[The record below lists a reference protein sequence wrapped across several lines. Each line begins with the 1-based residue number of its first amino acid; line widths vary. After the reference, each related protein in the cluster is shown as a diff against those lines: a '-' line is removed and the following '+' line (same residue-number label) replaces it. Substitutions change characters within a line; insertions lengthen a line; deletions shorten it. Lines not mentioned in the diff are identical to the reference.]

1 MTKNQKRQHPLKEL
15 KKLLNISVQRNFKKA
30 GVITCFFLLAQITA
44 RGTDKIWQFTP
55 EVQKAYQLVLNLQ
68 PELALAELGKVT
80 DKSRELYKTY
90 LLALNE
96 TVDVLIT
103 EDPKKFDQLEV
114 NFKQRLEWLDKMSNS
129 PEVMFLQAELNLQ
142 KGFNLLNMG
151 QEFNAVFA
159 IRRAYNITQ
168 DCIKKY
174 PDFVPIKKTH
184 GVLQVMLGSIPEK
197 YAWFMSLL
205 GMRGS
210 VVVGQKQLAELKS
223 SKSSLSQEATI
234 LLFTIKGFIN
244 QFFGEAAKGMLEYLK
259 EQPENRLG
267 LFITINMLMKDS
279 QAEKALE
286 LFQTLEKNNQGL
298 PMYYADY
305 LHGDALLQKGE
316 CQKAIGYYQK
326 FQTGYRSQSFK
337 KDSYYKVSICYW
349 LLNDV
354 TNAKINFDKAK
365 TVGKESAEPDKYAAK
380 QLEETQMP
388 NQKLLKARF
397 ATDGGYYEQAEI
409 ALESIGATELK
420 TKKEQAE
427 LLYRRARLA
436 HKTHDT
442 HTAKALYLQCIA
454 FTKDNPWYF
463 APNSALQ
470 LGYMAQDQKDFA
482 QAKKYFEQALTYKR
496 HEYKNSID
504 SKAKFAL
511 EQIKNAAKG

>member
-1 MTKNQKRQHPLKEL
+1 M
-15 KKLLNISVQRNFKKA
+15 
-30 GVITCFFLLAQITA
+30 QITA
-44 RGTDKIWQFTP
+44 WSTDKIWHFNP
-55 EVQKAYQLVLNLQ
+55 EIQKAYQLVLNLQ
-68 PELALAELGKVT
+68 PDLALAQLGKVT
-80 DKSRELYKTY
+80 DKSQDLYKTY

-96 TVDVLIT
+96 TIDVLIT
-103 EDPKKFDQLEV
+103 EDPKKFEQLEI
-114 NFKQRLEWLDKMSNS
+114 NFKQRLEWLDKMNNS

-159 IRRAYNITQ
+159 IRRAYNITH

-174 PDFVPIKKTH
+174 PDFVPIKKTY
-184 GVLQVMLGSIPEK
+184 GVLQVMLGSVPEK
-197 YAWFMSLL
+197 YSWFMGLL
-205 GMRGS
+205 GMRGT
-210 VVVGQKQLAELKS
+210 VAVGQRQLAELRN
-223 SKSSLSQEATI
+223 SKSSLNQEATI
-234 LLFTIKGFIN
+234 LLFTVKGFIN
-244 QFFGEAAKGMLEYLK
+244 QLFGEAAKGMLEYLK
-259 EQPENRLG
+259 EQPDNRLG

-279 QAEKALE
+279 QSEKALE

-316 CQKAIGYYQK
+316 YQKAIGYYQE
-326 FQTGYRSQSFK
+326 FQKGYRSQSFK

-349 LLNDV
+349 LLDDA

-380 QLEETQMP
+380 QLEERQMP

-397 ATDGGYYEQAEI
+397 ATDGGYYEQAAA
-409 ALESIGATELK
+409 ALQSIGPTELRA
-420 TKKEQAE
+420 KKEQAE
-427 LLYRRARLA
+427 LLYRKARLA
-436 HKTHDT
+436 HKTHDNQ
-442 HTAKALYLQCIA
+442 TAKTLYLQCID

-470 LGYMAQDQKDFA
+470 LGYMAQEQKDFA

-511 EQIKNAAKG
+511 EQIKNASKG

>member
-1 MTKNQKRQHPLKEL
+1 MKNQKRQHPLKEL
-15 KKLLNISVQRNFKKA
+15 KKLHSILTNQKFQKA
-30 GVITCFFLLAQITA
+30 GFIACFFLLTQIGLKA
-44 RGTDKIWQFTP
+44 NDKVWYFNP
-55 EVQKAYQLVLNLQ
+55 ELQKAYQLVLNLQ
-68 PELALAELGKVT
+68 PDAALAQLAKAT
-80 DKSRELYKTY
+80 DKSQDFYKTY

-96 TVDVLIT
+96 TIDVLIT
-103 EDPKKFDQLEV
+103 EDPKKFETLLV
-114 NFKQRLEWLDKMSNS
+114 NFKHRLEWLEKLEPG
-129 PEVMFLQAELNLQ
+129 PEVLFLRAELNLQ

-151 QEFNAVFA
+151 EEFNAVFA
-159 IRRAYNITQ
+159 IRRAYNLTQ
-168 DCIKKY
+168 ECIKKY
-174 PDFVPIKKTH
+174 PDFIPIKKTH

-210 VVVGQKQLAELKS
+210 VTVGQKHLAELKI

-259 EQPENRLG
+259 EQPDNRLA

-279 QAEKALE
+279 QAETALE

-316 CQKAIGYYQK
+316 YQKAITYYQK
-326 FQTGYRSQSFK
+326 FQKGYRSLSFK
-337 KDSYYKVSICYW
+337 KDSYYKIAICYW
-349 LLNDV
+349 LLNDNV
-354 TNAKINFDKAK
+354 NSKINFEKAK

-380 QLEETQMP
+380 QLEEQQMP

-397 ATDGGYYEQAEI
+397 ATDGGYYEQANA
-409 ALESIGATELK
+409 ALQSIGATELK

-427 LLYRRARLA
+427 LLYRKARLA
-436 HKTHDT
+436 HKTHNT
-442 HTAKALYLQCIA
+442 SAAKTLYLQCIA
-454 FTKDNPWYF
+454 FTKDHPWYF

-470 LGYMAQDQKDFA
+470 LGYMAQDQKDYV
-482 QAKKYFEQALTYKR
+482 QAKKYFEQALSYKR

-511 EQIKNAAKG
+511 EQIKNVSKG

>member
-1 MTKNQKRQHPLKEL
+1 MPNL
-15 KKLLNISVQRNFKKA
+15 SVKHIFKKA
-30 GVITCFFLLAQITA
+30 GLVACFFLLAQVT
-44 RGTDKIWQFTP
+44 GWSTDKIWQFDP
-55 EVQKAYQLVLNLQ
+55 EVQKAYQSVLNLQ
-68 PELALAELGKVT
+68 PEIALAQLSKVT
-80 DKSRELYKTY
+80 DKSHEFHKLY
-90 LLALNE
+90 LLGLNE
-96 TVDVLIT
+96 TIDILIT
-103 EDPKKFDQLEV
+103 EDPKKFEV
-114 NFKQRLEWLDKMSNS
+114 LLANFKQRLEWLETLETG
-129 PEVMFLQAELNLQ
+129 PEVLFLRAELNLQ

-151 QEFNAVFA
+151 EEFNAVFA

-210 VVVGQKQLAELKS
+210 VAVGQKQLAELKN
-223 SKSSLSQEATI
+223 SKSSLNQEATI

-316 CQKAIGYYQK
+316 YQKAIGYYQK
-326 FQTGYRSQSFK
+326 FQKGYRSQSFK
-337 KDSYYKVSICYW
+337 KDSYYKLSICYW
-349 LLNDV
+349 LLNDLP
-354 TNAKINFDKAK
+354 NAKINFDKAK

-380 QLEETQMP
+380 QLEESQMP

-397 ATDGGYYEQAEI
+397 ATDGGYYEQAAA
-409 ALESIGATELK
+409 ALQSIGVSELK

-427 LLYRRARLA
+427 LLYRKARLA

-442 HTAKALYLQCIA
+442 QTAKTLYLQCIA

-470 LGYMAQDQKDFA
+470 LGYIAQEQKDYI

-511 EQIKNAAKG
+511 EQIKNASKG